1 MRIPFNQFSY
11 NSFKLYIVCY
21 CKSNRKEEKEEKEY
35 MRETFILYK
44 RKFEP
49 CFPFLLFL
57 PLKRNNVIKNKKL
70 RLLEKALIK
79 ETRLSREQISIQ
91 LSPSD
96 QVAEVVTSKEKF
108 VVLLSE
114 RSERAFRRGAFAFSI
129 DGIESIKA
137 LKAKYIFFHSQDCCR
152 GILMGTEDAP
162 GNWIWKYYDEGDA
175 PVWIFAPL
183 NNPKVYF
190 KRKTK

>member
-1 MRIPFNQFSY
+1 MHN
-11 NSFKLYIVCY
+11 KLI
-21 CKSNRKEEKEEKEY
+21 
-35 MRETFILYK
+35 
-44 RKFEP
+44 
-49 CFPFLLFL
+49 
-57 PLKRNNVIKNKKL
+57 

-91 LSPSD
+91 LSPSE

-152 GILMGTEDAP
+152 GILMGTKEEA
-162 GNWIWKYYDEGDA
+162 GNWISKYYDEFDD
-175 PVWIFAPL
+175 PVWLFTPL

-190 KRKTK
+190 KRNHNEKH

>member
-1 MRIPFNQFSY
+1 MKQD
-11 NSFKLYIVCY
+11 NSKLL
-21 CKSNRKEEKEEKEY
+21 S
-35 MRETFILYK
+35 
-44 RKFEP
+44 
-49 CFPFLLFL
+49 
-57 PLKRNNVIKNKKL
+57 
-70 RLLEKALIK
+70 LLEKALCR
-79 ETRLSREQISIQ
+79 ETMLSREQISIQ
-91 LSPSD
+91 LSPSE
-96 QVAEVVTSKEKF
+96 QVADVITPTESF

-114 RSERAFRRGAFAFSI
+114 RSERSFQRGAFALSL
-129 DGIESIKA
+129 DGIESIRA

-152 GILMGTEDAP
+152 GILMGTEEAL

>member
-1 MRIPFNQFSY
+1 MKNNSSIPSKEHIRKTFC
-11 NSFKLYIVCY
+11 LYA
-21 CKSNRKEEKEEKEY
+21 
-35 MRETFILYK
+35 
-44 RKFEP
+44 RKFVW

-79 ETRLSREQISIQ
+79 ETRLSSEQISIQ
-91 LSPSD
+91 LSPS
-96 QVAEVVTSKEKF
+96 QLVAEVVTPREKY

-114 RSERAFRRGAFAFSI
+114 RSERAFRLGAFAFSL
-129 DGIESIKA
+129 DGIESIRA

-190 KRKTK
+190 KKKQNERH